1 MMRSKLV
8 HGLGALLVG
17 AIAWV
22 AAVPPAQAV
31 NIAWDKNGAF
41 ESCLERQAS
50 DWINAKA
57 ALVANDD
64 PAAGDFDDMDVAL
77 WTAAALERCEIQ
89 SGRGSQTSEFRFT
102 RYMAH
107 WREHIHT
114 VAQTVRDRVR
124 AD

>member
-1 MMRSKLV
+1 MRSKLV
-8 HGLGALLVG
+8 HGPCALLVG
-17 AIAWV
+17 AVTW
-22 AAVPPAQAV
+22 AAAAQPAQAA
-31 NIAWDKNGAF
+31 NIAWERSGAF
-41 ESCLERQAS
+41 ESCLEMQAN
-50 DWINAKA
+50 DWVNAKA

-77 WTAAALERCEIQ
+77 WTAAALERCEMQ
-89 SGRGSQTSEFRFT
+89 SGHGNQTSEFRFT

-114 VAQTVRDRVR
+114 VAQIVRERVR